1 MHRQRRILRRKNIM
15 PKISAGLMMYRR
27 RDENP
32 IEIFLVH
39 PGGPFWK
46 NKDNGAWTIPKGEVD
61 PGEDLLAAAI
71 REFQEETGFTATEP
85 FVSLGQIRQKSGKT
99 VHAWAFAGDQ
109 DPTRIQSN
117 TFEIEWPP
125 KSGRRQQ
132 FPEVD
137 RADFFALSAAHE
149 KILPSERPLLERLL
163 VLIGD

>member
-1 MHRQRRILRRKNIM
+1 M
-15 PKISAGLMMYRR
+15 PKISAGLVMYRR
-27 RDENP
+27 RDESP
-32 IEIFLVH
+32 MEIFLVH

-85 FVSLGQIRQKSGKT
+85 FRSLGEVRHKSGKT

-109 DPTRIQSN
+109 DPARIQSN

-137 RADFFALSAAHE
+137 RADFFGLSAAHE
-149 KILPSERPLLERLL
+149 KILASERPLLDRLQL
-163 VLIGD
+163 LIGD